1 MDIIQLSWP
10 RLLIGYAALLLPAAL
25 LLYFRTGL
33 LKKLGTATLRMTVQ
47 LLLVGYYLEYLF
59 KYDNPWLNLAWIVV
73 MVVASDLA
81 TVDRSELRRKPLFIS
96 VFVATFIGLI
106 LIDFFFLEVV
116 IRLPKVLAAQ
126 YTIPIT
132 GMILGNCLRS
142 NVIGINS
149 FYYGLKEQREVYHYY
164 LACGATRNEA
174 LFPFF
179 RDALRKSV
187 NPTLA
192 TMATIGLVSLPGM
205 MTGQIL
211 SGSSPLTAIKYQI
224 LIVIAIIS
232 GTVLAVFLALRLSML
247 SVFDEAD
254 LLDEQIFK

>member
-10 RLLIGYAALLLPAAL
+10 RLLIGYAALLLPAAIL
-25 LLYFRTGL
+25 LHFRTGL
-33 LKKLGTATLRMTVQ
+33 LKKLGTAALRMTGQ

-81 TVDRSELRRKPLFIS
+81 TVDRSELRRKPLFVS
-96 VFVATFIGLI
+96 VFAATFLGLI
-106 LIDFFFLEVV
+106 LVDFFFLEVV
-116 IRLPKVLAAQ
+116 IRLPHLLAAR

-142 NVIGINS
+142 NVIGINT
-149 FYYGLKEQREVYHYY
+149 FYYGLKERRDEYHYY
-164 LACGATRNEA
+164 LACGASRKEA

-179 RDALRKSV
+179 REALRKSV

-211 SGSSPLTAIKYQI
+211 SGVSPLVAAQYQI
-224 LIVIAIIS
+224 VVMCMIFGSAGMSTACYL
-232 GTVLAVFLALRLSML
+232 VLNRRRLRQVLS
-247 SVFDEAD
+247 
-254 LLDEQIFK
+254 